1 MLKSL
6 FGLAEDVVKVVAA
19 PVEIAVDAARIVTKP
34 VADVAEEVVKEVKE
48 VSKEIT
54 RD

>member
-6 FGLAEDVVKVVAA
+6 FGLTEDVVKIAVA

-34 VADVAEEVVKEVKE
+34 VADMADDITKEVKKT
-48 VSKEIT
+48 SKDIT
-54 RD
+54 GD